1 MRLSA
6 GIVVGVGYAS
16 LAQVSSFAFVPSA
29 TSVSTTAG
37 RAATQQQQQARGHHS
52 LCSRRGG
59 LSVAMSAADDESL
72 GGESEGAEAEADD
85 TSSQVATKRKKG
97 SELDDIMS
105 EVAGRASDEPVV
117 IPRTKLASSEP
128 IIVPRGAGIAP
139 MSPGPIKADPI
150 PGMDGK

>member
-1 MRLSA
+1 MCYLL
-6 GIVVGVGYAS
+6 YPS
-16 LAQVSSFAFVPSA
+16 LNQNDQTEWCFPPRSSPTPAQ
-29 TSVSTTAG
+29 TA
-37 RAATQQQQQARGHHS
+37 QARGHRN
-52 LCSRRGG
+52 LCSRPGG
-59 LSVAMSAADDESL
+59 LSVAMSAEDDESL
-72 GGESEGAEAEADD
+72 GGEGEGVEADD

-105 EVAGRASDEPVV
+105 EVAGRANDEPVAV
-117 IPRTKLASSEP
+117 PRVMPVTTEP